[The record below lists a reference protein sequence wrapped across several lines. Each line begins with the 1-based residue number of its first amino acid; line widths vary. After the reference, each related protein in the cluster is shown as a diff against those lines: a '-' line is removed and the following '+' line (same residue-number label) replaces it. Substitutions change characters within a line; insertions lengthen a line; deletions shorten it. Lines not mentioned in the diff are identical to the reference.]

1 MVNGIM
7 VDGNENGNDYNSTN
21 LIQSQILFKE
31 LIWCKRRRA
40 TELFGKMK
48 RNLK

>member
-7 VDGNENGNDYNSTN
+7 VDGNENGNDYNNTN

-31 LIWCKRRRA
+31 LIWCK
-40 TELFGKMK
+40 EEEQQNYLGK
-48 RNLK
+48 